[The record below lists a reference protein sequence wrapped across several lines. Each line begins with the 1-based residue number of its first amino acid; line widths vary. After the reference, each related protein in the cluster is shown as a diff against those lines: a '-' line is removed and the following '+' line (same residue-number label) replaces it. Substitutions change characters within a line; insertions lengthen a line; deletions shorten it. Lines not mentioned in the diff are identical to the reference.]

1 MILKRRGGGVTG
13 VSLIGVDS
21 RDAMRS
27 ETGITD
33 SPFAIKESKKK
44 NSETLVAGR
53 CEIMGSLSPL

>member
-1 MILKRRGGGVTG
+1 MILKRSGGGVTG

-44 NSETLVAGR
+44 KKTDLGCWE
-53 CEIMGSLSPL
+53 M